1 MNNFDQLR
9 KRVTSNVQQ
18 SVLTRWDAQLVAAEA
33 EDSDNTIS
41 IYEPIGYDWW
51 TGEGMTAKRM
61 SGILRHIGNDKDIVV
76 NINSPGGDVF
86 EGLAIYNLL
95 KAHGGHVTVNVI
107 GLAASAASFIAMA
120 ADTVKVAKAG
130 FLMIHNAWLVV
141 AGDRNDLA
149 EVSEW
154 LLQFDETLAGI
165 YADKTGTDQA
175 EIMAMMDAETWLS
188 GAQAIEQGFAD
199 AHLDSDVE
207 KDDTKQAKNSM
218 YRLDAA
224 LAQAGMP
231 RAERRA
237 ILKEI
242 TAMPGASEDMPR
254 AVKPE
259 QPVNL
264 LADLTLNL

>member
-18 SVLTRWDAQLVAAEA
+18 AVLSRWQPELKAAAES
-33 EDSDNTIS
+33 DSSIS

-61 SGILRHIGNDKDIVV
+61 AGILRSIGADQDVVV

-95 KAHGGHVTVNVI
+95 KAHGGHVTINVV

-120 ADTVKVAKAG
+120 GDTVNIAKSAY
-130 FLMIHNAWLVV
+130 LMIHNAWLVA
-141 AGDRNDLA
+141 AGDRNELA
-149 EVSEW
+149 EISEW
-154 LLQFDETLAGI
+154 LQQFDETLAGI
-165 YADKTGTDQA
+165 YADRTGNDKAQ
-175 EIMAMMDAETWLS
+175 IMAQMDAETWLA
-188 GAQAIEQGFAD
+188 GEAAINQGFAD
-199 AHLDSDVE
+199 SFMDHDIE
-207 KDDTKQAKNSM
+207 KDKDKSPKSSM
-218 YRLDAA
+218 YKLDAA

-231 RAERRA
+231 RSERRA

-242 TAMPGASEDMPR
+242 TTMPGASSESMQN
-254 AVKPE
+254 AGTE

-264 LADLTLNL
+264 IGELKLNL